1 MDVDRLIAEYG
12 ALVYAATFLWTF
24 FEGETFVIFAGA
36 AAQQEKIAFLPLLLA
51 AWFGSFCGD
60 QLWFWLGRTYGVR
73 LLARKPAW
81 KPGVARAMGWLER
94 YDTWFILTFRFIYG
108 VRNFAS
114 FAMGLA
120 RIDPLRFAA
129 LNFFAAF
136 VWAILFAGGGYLF
149 GHALETAFGEL
160 AAHFQFA
167 MLGAFVAA
175 IAILVWVNR
184 RK

>member
-1 MDVDRLIAEYG
+1 
-12 ALVYAATFLWTF
+12 
-24 FEGETFVIFAGA
+24 
-36 AAQQEKIAFLPLLLA
+36 
-51 AWFGSFCGD
+51 
-60 QLWFWLGRTYGVR
+60 
-73 LLARKPAW
+73 
-81 KPGVARAMGWLER
+81 MGWLER

-120 RIDPLRFAA
+120 RINPLRFAV
-129 LNFFAAF
+129 LNFIAAF

-160 AAHFQFA
+160 ASHFQFA
-167 MLGAFVAA
+167 MLGAFVLA
-175 IAILVWVNR
+175 IALLVWVNR